1 MKKSILI
8 IIIISFSILALGQTE
23 KFSGGLLFSPE
34 IDFYEVENNNKKISI
49 NYRYGL
55 ICEFKIND
63 YLYIQSGLS
72 YKKQTYKIERAYD
85 HCAFLEHGESCT
97 FILKY
102 IDKNDYYL
110 MSVPINLVIK
120 KTFNDSNLSPF
131 VLLSMNNNFH
141 FLSKYH
147 AAYASNVDELKE
159 FKYFG
164 NTGNIGFGIEYLL
177 WGKLKVNL
185 TTHLRLIEYRKK
197 DPIVYENED
206 QINTFNNL
214 GLSVSVLYAL

>member
-8 IIIISFSILALGQTE
+8 IIIISFSILASGQTG

-34 IDFYEVENNNKKISI
+34 MNFYEAENNDKKASI

-55 ICEFKIND
+55 IGEFKIND
-63 YLYIQSGLS
+63 YLYIQSGVS
-72 YKKQTYKIERAYD
+72 YIKQTYNIERSYD
-85 HCAFLEHGESCT
+85 HCAFLEPGEAC
-97 FILKY
+97 LEVLRY

-131 VLLSMNNNFH
+131 VLLNMNNNFH

-147 AAYASNVDELKE
+147 SAYNSNVDELKE

-177 WGKLKVNL
+177 WSKIKMNL
-185 TTHLRLIEYRKK
+185 YTHIRIIEYRKK

-214 GLSVSVLYAL
+214 GLSVSVLYVL